1 MTQEIV
7 VQLAERM
14 RKRRP
19 PIIGPVVKRARRAG
33 RFRGRRANRRTE
45 GELKFHDVDI
55 DDSVIAQG
63 ANIAQVSCNLI
74 AQGVT
79 ESQRIGRKC
88 TIKKIAWRFTI
99 VLPTTAVAASGND
112 TARVILYQDRQTN
125 GATATTATIL
135 QSNDYQ
141 AFRNLLDVS
150 RYIILMDRT
159 YAPNS
164 TAGSG
169 RGSTDTLS
177 YAGIRIEDSFY
188 KNCNIP
194 LEFSGINGVIAEIRT
209 NNIGVL
215 LLSAQGDAGF
225 FSKMRLRFSDG

>member
-1 MTQEIV
+1 M
-7 VQLAERM
+7 
-14 RKRRP
+14 
-19 PIIGPVVKRARRAG
+19 
-33 RFRGRRANRRTE
+33 
-45 GELKFHDVDI
+45 KFHDVDI
-55 DDSVIAQG
+55 DDAVVAQG

-74 AQGVT
+74 AQGTT
-79 ESQRIGRKC
+79 ESERVGRKC
-88 TIKKIAWRFTI
+88 IVKSIAWRFTI
-99 VLPTTAVAASGND
+99 VLPTTATAASAND
-112 TARVILYQDRQTN
+112 TVRVILYQDKQTN

-135 QSNDYQ
+135 ASNDYQ
-141 AFRNLLDVS
+141 SFRKMSDVS
-150 RYIILMDRT
+150 RYTILMDRT

-188 KNCNIP
+188 KNCYIP
-194 LEFSGINGVIAEIRT
+194 LEFSATTGAITEIRT

-225 FSKMRLRFSDG
+225 FSKMRLRFADG